1 MLFRWVLSIAID
13 AMKIKSAVQFTCAVL
28 KSKDDLLTI
37 VVEMGRKSWEELK
50 SYGQCNNT
58 SLQKIT
64 RLIFLLL
71 HIYVHWLQI
80 KIMYSFSSYCFFWE
94 ETALCGQLHG
104 FYISSK
110 FWSTIKS
117 TSLWQL
123 LMNML
128 GKKLGLVTSITS
140 HAGGIWTKTHL
151 TDITAEF
158 I

>member
-1 MLFRWVLSIAID
+1 MGVQYCNWCHENQVSSSAHLCCSQEQRW
-13 AMKIKSAVQFTCAVL
+13 FTDHCCGNG
-28 KSKDDLLTI
+28 K
-37 VVEMGRKSWEELK
+37 EELGRTQILWTVQQHISSK
-50 SYGQCNNT
+50 
-58 SLQKIT
+58 KKT

-94 ETALCGQLHG
+94 ETALYGQLHG